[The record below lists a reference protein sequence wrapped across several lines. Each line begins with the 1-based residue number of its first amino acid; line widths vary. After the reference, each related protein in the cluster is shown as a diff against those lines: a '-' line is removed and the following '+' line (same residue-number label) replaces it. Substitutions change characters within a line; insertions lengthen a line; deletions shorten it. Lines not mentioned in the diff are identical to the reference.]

1 MGRPPCRGGV
11 RTKKLPENY
20 AWVREGINSNWLT
33 EGVSQVACGNMN
45 NNTSVRVKRVGQG
58 QEVGQRLARAGGR
71 EEHEVAPGLPGAV
84 GGALHGGEGGEAEAG
99 EGLLYVHIYNKV

>member
-1 MGRPPCRGGV
+1 MEGLDNHVKGRVKITVTNRVRVGSLFVHGFAGGV

-45 NNTSVRVKRVGQG
+45 NNTSVRVKRV
-58 QEVGQRLARAGGR
+58 
-71 EEHEVAPGLPGAV
+71 
-84 GGALHGGEGGEAEAG
+84 
-99 EGLLYVHIYNKV
+99 